1 MAKYK
6 YKYKR
11 SKKGKPAN
19 YVSKEWAK
27 SKKGAK
33 SQSSQILA
41 LQRQMNAVKMKV
53 GGNIQW
59 SQYQYKPPVFVHSG
73 GVLTGPTP
81 FVFPMVSPSAHSEF
95 SRAHPGWRRI
105 FNSDAQI
112 QNNIKWQGRSV
123 GIEYQASLGN
133 PATTEAPITCT
144 LFIVSLRPKVAQ
156 LLAKSTEFLKASDL
170 VDGEHYVQNN
180 MGSVQGQGMVF
191 LNKSMFKIHHVDRFM
206 VGSKTNFVT
215 SPPGTINPTTNLKD
229 NLHRR
234 YITLPYKHELKG
246 DGSGTTDNTWS
257 ALNWTTVPHKAQ
269 LYCMV
274 FPNNYGDQTF
284 DLAFNA
290 LFTGRTTQ

>member
-1 MAKYK
+1 MPKYK
-6 YKYKR
+6 YKYKGKKGR
-11 SKKGKPAN
+11 KGKPAP
-19 YVSKEWAK
+19 YVSKEWAR

-33 SQSSQILA
+33 AQSSQILS

-59 SQYQYKPPVFVHSG
+59 SQYQYKPPIFVHSG
-73 GVLTGPTP
+73 GLLAPTP
-81 FVFPMVSPSAHSEF
+81 FVFPMVSPSAHTEF

-105 FNSDAQI
+105 FNSDAEI
-112 QNNIKWQGRSV
+112 QNNIKWEGRSV

-133 PATTEAPITCT
+133 VATATAPITCT
-144 LFIVSLRPKVAQ
+144 LFIVSLRPKIAQ
-156 LLAKSTEFLKASDL
+156 LLTKSTEFLKASDL
-170 VDGEHYVQNN
+170 VDGEHYVNNN
-180 MGSVQGQGMVF
+180 MGSVQGSGMTF
-191 LNKSMFKIHHVDRFM
+191 LNKSMFKIHHVDRFT
-206 VGSKTNFVT
+206 VGAKPNFYIGEEEAFTT
-215 SPPGTINPTTNLKD
+215 SIKD

-234 YITLPYKHELKG
+234 YISLPYKHELKG

-257 ALNWTTVPHKAQ
+257 SLNWTTVPHKAQ
-269 LYCMV
+269 LYVMV

>member
-11 SKKGKPAN
+11 RQKGKTAN

-41 LQRQMNAVKMKV
+41 LQKQMNAVKMKV

-73 GVLTGPTP
+73 GTFTPTP
-81 FVFPMVSPSAHSEF
+81 FVFPMVSPSAHTEY

-133 PATTEAPITCT
+133 AAVSSAPITCT

-170 VDGEHYVQNN
+170 VDGEHYVNN
-180 MGSVQGQGMVF
+180 SMGSIQGAGMTF
-191 LNKSMFKIHHVDRFM
+191 LNKSMFKIHHVDRFT
-206 VGSKTNFVT
+206 VGAKPNFV
-215 SPPGTINPTTNLKD
+215 IAEEEAFTTNIKD

-234 YITLPYKHELKG
+234 YLTLPYKHELKG

-274 FPNNYGDQTF
+274 FPNNTGDQTF
-284 DLAFNA
+284 DLTMNC